1 MCFHF
6 AGPRRPADTMS
17 PAARDLP
24 LPSYARIKQHIV
36 DQIEA
41 GRWAVNEQVPSE
53 NELAAQFE
61 VSRMTARRAI
71 LELTQEGILVRS
83 QGLGTF
89 VAEQK
94 PALPVL
100 EVRNIAE
107 EIAQRGHRYANR
119 ILRLERIS
127 APEGIA
133 TALELSI
140 DKSVYHSLI
149 LHLDNDVPVQL
160 EDRYVNPRVAP
171 DYIEQDF
178 SRETPN
184 AYLSR
189 VAPLTAVEHTIEA
202 ILPDARIAGS
212 LGLKSPQA
220 CLQVLRRTWSGDH
233 AVTFA
238 RLIHPGDRYRLTGHA
253 VMPARPAPAKTSGD
267 FQS

>member
-1 MCFHF
+1 MPT
-6 AGPRRPADTMS
+6 AT
-17 PAARDLP
+17 RDLP
-24 LPSYARIKQHIV
+24 LPPYARIKQHIV
-36 DQIEA
+36 EQIDA
-41 GRWAVNEQVPSE
+41 GRWTVNDQVPSE
-53 NELAAQFE
+53 NQLAAQFE

-119 ILRLERIS
+119 VLQLERVT

-133 TALELSI
+133 TALALSI

-171 DYIEQDF
+171 DYIDQDF

-202 ILPDARIAGS
+202 ILPDARVAGW
-212 LGLKSPQA
+212 LELKGPQA
-220 CLQVLRRTWSGDH
+220 CLQVLRRTWSGDDV
-233 AVTFA
+233 VTFA

-253 VMPARPAPAKTSGD
+253 VISTRSATAKISGD
-267 FQS
+267 QAQ

>member
-1 MCFHF
+1 MPT
-6 AGPRRPADTMS
+6 AVRE
-17 PAARDLP
+17 LP
-24 LPSYARIKQHIV
+24 LAPYARIKQHIV
-36 DQIEA
+36 DQIES

-53 NELAAQFE
+53 HQLAAQFE

-71 LELTQEGILVRS
+71 LELAQEGMLVRS

-119 ILRLERIS
+119 VLRLERTV

-133 TALELSI
+133 TALALGI

-160 EDRYVNPRVAP
+160 EDRYVNPLVAR
-171 DYIEQDF
+171 DYLEQDF

-202 ILPDARIAGS
+202 ILPDTRVARW
-212 LGLKSPQA
+212 LGIESPQA
-220 CLQVLRRTWSGDH
+220 CLQVLRRTWSGEDV
-233 AVTFA
+233 VTFA

-253 VMPARPAPAKTSGD
+253 VMPARPSPAKTSGENE
-267 FQS
+267 S

>member
-1 MCFHF
+1 
-6 AGPRRPADTMS
+6 MS
-17 PAARDLP
+17 TATREVP
-24 LPSYARIKQHIV
+24 LPPYARIKQHIV
-36 DQIEA
+36 QQIEA
-41 GRWAVNEQVPSE
+41 GRWTVNEQVPSE
-53 NELAAQFE
+53 HQLAAQFE

-71 LELTQEGILVRS
+71 QELAQEGMLVRS

-119 ILRLERIS
+119 VLRLECAM

-133 TALELSI
+133 TALELGS

-160 EDRYVNPRVAP
+160 EHRYVNPRVAP

-184 AYLSR
+184 SYLTR

-202 ILPDARIAGS
+202 ILPDARVAGW
-212 LGLKSPQA
+212 LGLKTPQA
-220 CLQVLRRTWSGDH
+220 CLQVLRRTWSGQNI
-233 AVTFA
+233 ATFA

-253 VMPARPAPAKTSGD
+253 VMSTRPAPAKISGD
-267 FQS
+267 QEP

>member
-1 MCFHF
+1 
-6 AGPRRPADTMS
+6 
-17 PAARDLP
+17 
-24 LPSYARIKQHIV
+24 
-36 DQIEA
+36 
-41 GRWAVNEQVPSE
+41 
-53 NELAAQFE
+53 
-61 VSRMTARRAI
+61 MTARRAI
-71 LELTQEGILVRS
+71 LELAQEGMLVRS

-119 ILRLERIS
+119 VLRLERTV

-133 TALELSI
+133 TALALGI

-160 EDRYVNPRVAP
+160 EDRYVNPLVAR
-171 DYIEQDF
+171 DYLEQDF

-202 ILPDARIAGS
+202 ILPDTRVARW
-212 LGLKSPQA
+212 LGIESPQA
-220 CLQVLRRTWSGDH
+220 CLQVLRRTWSGEDV
-233 AVTFA
+233 VTFA

-253 VMPARPAPAKTSGD
+253 VMPARPSPAKTSGENE
-267 FQS
+267 S

>member
-1 MCFHF
+1 
-6 AGPRRPADTMS
+6 MS
-17 PAARDLP
+17 STPRDLP
-24 LPSYARIKQHIV
+24 LPSYARIKQHIL
-36 DQIEA
+36 DRIEC
-41 GRWAVNEQVPSE
+41 GHWAVNEQVPSE
-53 NELAAQFE
+53 NELAAQFQ

-71 LELTQEGILVRS
+71 LELTQEGMLVRS

-119 ILRLERIS
+119 ILRLERTT
-127 APEGIA
+127 APESIA
-133 TALELSI
+133 TALALGP

-171 DYIEQDF
+171 DYLAQDF

-202 ILPDARIAGS
+202 ILPDARVAGW
-212 LGLKSPQA
+212 LRLKSPQA
-220 CLQVLRRTWSGDH
+220 CLQVLRRTWSGEDV
-233 AVTFA
+233 VTSA

-253 VMPARPAPAKTSGD
+253 AMPARPAPAKTSGD
-267 FQS
+267 SQP

>member
-1 MCFHF
+1 MT
-6 AGPRRPADTMS
+6 RVS
-17 PAARDLP
+17 RDLP
-24 LPSYARIKQHIV
+24 LPPYARIKQHIV
-36 DQIEA
+36 DQIES
-41 GRWAVNEQVPSE
+41 GEWVVNDQVPSE
-53 NELAAQFE
+53 NQLAAQFE

-71 LELTQEGILVRS
+71 LELTQDGILVRS

-107 EIAQRGHRYANR
+107 EIAQRGHRYSNR
-119 ILRLERIS
+119 VLQLARVA

-133 TALELSI
+133 TALALSI
-140 DKSVYHSLI
+140 DKFVYHSLI

-160 EDRYVNPRVAP
+160 EDRYVNPRIAR

-202 ILPDARIAGS
+202 IIPDTRVAGY
-212 LGLKSPQA
+212 LGLKGAQA
-220 CLQVLRRTWSGDH
+220 CLQVLRRTWSGEDV
-233 AVTFA
+233 VTFA
-238 RLIHPGDRYRLTGHA
+238 RLTHPGDRYRLTGHA
-253 VMPARPAPAKTSGD
+253 VMSMRPTPAKTSGD
-267 FQS
+267 Q

>member
-1 MCFHF
+1 MFTLPAP
-6 AGPRRPADTMS
+6 AGPQKHTMPS
-17 PAARDLP
+17 TLRDLP
-24 LPSYARIKQHIV
+24 LPPYARIKQHIV
-36 DQIEA
+36 DRIES
-41 GRWAVNEQVPSE
+41 GEWGVNEQVPSE
-53 NELAAQFE
+53 NQLAAQFE

-71 LELTQEGILVRS
+71 LELTQDGILVRS

-107 EIAQRGHRYANR
+107 EIAQRGHRYSNR
-119 ILRLERIS
+119 VLQLERVS
-127 APEGIA
+127 APEGVA
-133 TALELSI
+133 TALALTI

-149 LHLDNDVPVQL
+149 LHLDNEVPVQL
-160 EDRYVNPRVAP
+160 EERYVNPRCAP
-171 DYIEQDF
+171 DYVEQDF

-189 VAPLTAVEHTIEA
+189 IAPLTSVEHTIEA
-202 ILPDARIAGS
+202 ILSDARVAGH

-220 CLQVLRRTWSGDH
+220 CLQVLRRTWSGEDV
-233 AVTFA
+233 VTFA

-253 VMPARPAPAKTSGD
+253 VMSTRPTPAKTSGD
-267 FQS
+267 Q

>member
-1 MCFHF
+1 M
-6 AGPRRPADTMS
+6 ATPQRE
-17 PAARDLP
+17 LP
-24 LPSYARIKQHIV
+24 LAPYVRIKQHIIQQV
-36 DQIEA
+36 QA
-41 GRWAVNEQVPSE
+41 GRWGVNEQVPSE
-53 NELAAQFE
+53 NQLAAQFE

-71 LELTQEGILVRS
+71 LELTQEGMLVRS

-94 PALPVL
+94 PTLPVL

-119 ILRLERIS
+119 ILSLERVT
-127 APEGIA
+127 APDAIA
-133 TALELSI
+133 VSLALRM
-140 DKSVYHSLI
+140 DKTVYHSLI

-178 SRETPN
+178 NTETPN

-202 ILPDARIAGS
+202 ILPDDRVAGW
-212 LGLKSPQA
+212 LGLKPPQA
-220 CLQVLRRTWSGDH
+220 CLQVLRRTWSGDDV
-233 AVTFA
+233 VTFA
-238 RLIHPGDRYRLTGHA
+238 RLIHPGDRYRLSGHA
-253 VMPARPAPAKTSGD
+253 AVPSRPGPAKSSGD
-267 FQS
+267 QEP

>member
-1 MCFHF
+1 M
-6 AGPRRPADTMS
+6 PTTSREP
-17 PAARDLP
+17 P
-24 LPSYARIKQHIV
+24 LPPYARIKQHIV

-41 GRWAVNEQVPSE
+41 GRWAVSEQVPSE
-53 NELAAQFE
+53 NQLAAQFE

-71 LELTQEGILVRS
+71 LELTQDGILVRS

-119 ILRLERIS
+119 VLQLELVT

-133 TALELSI
+133 TALALSI

-171 DYIEQDF
+171 EYIEQDF

-202 ILPDARIAGS
+202 ILPEPKVAGW
-212 LGLKSPQA
+212 LALKTPQA
-220 CLQVLRRTWSGDH
+220 CLQVLRRTWSGEDV
-233 AVTFA
+233 VTFA

-253 VMPARPAPAKTSGD
+253 VMSTRPASAKTTGD
-267 FQS
+267 Q